1 MTGWPSAGGHA
12 AHHQELATQR
22 HDGAKQAWPCHGG
35 RRGVSLLRTPVA
47 SLREMNLLRSQSTM
61 TMTERTISANSG
73 KFGVFSAENVATIKK
88 EISTAIDVSRH
99 RGHDHCC
106 YTFQILFFRSYDTE
120 RQWKN
125 VLNGPYLCMSS
136 CVPRIWFEVWTR
148 FDCVG

>member
-61 TMTERTISANSG
+61 TMTERTISALFG

-99 RGHDHCC
+99 RDHDHCC
-106 YTFQILFFRSYDTE
+106 YTFQIFFFQKLWHRTSVQKLSWMDHTYVCLPASPGFGSKFGHDLTA
-120 RQWKN
+120 
-125 VLNGPYLCMSS
+125 
-136 CVPRIWFEVWTR
+136 
-148 FDCVG
+148 